1 MARKPSVS
9 YFFHRSISE
18 ADSSSAA
25 VLPSRHSFGRASRG
39 KMDCVITIEH
49 IRQHVIEDVADL
61 MSLVGLLEPVI
72 TLPRLKQADDIA
84 HSGRLLR
91 KILSRDVILILCRLH
106 ESADQKGSTGITA
119 SIDSLLDFASADIG
133 VQRTAELKERR
144 MRIIA
149 DLEAQ
154 GTKFKDVRT
163 FRTAAIAHSL
173 HRQSRESDTSLY
185 YHSIAQFATATYN
198 LVLEIEQE
206 LAVIGLTPFSDLR
219 DSVEAWSRRGSTFWN
234 KALNP
239 WTLLLGGERPRI
251 SFHSIRA
258 TLLAA
263 EPCDP
268 LRRCRN
274 SERHKSRRR
283 KSVISPKTWALH
295 PDQRG

>member
-1 MARKPSVS
+1 
-9 YFFHRSISE
+9 
-18 ADSSSAA
+18 
-25 VLPSRHSFGRASRG
+25 
-39 KMDCVITIEH
+39 MDCVITIEH
-49 IRQHVIEDVADL
+49 IRQHVIEDVTDL

-173 HRQSRESDTSLY
+173 HRQSRES
-185 YHSIAQFATATYN
+185 
-198 LVLEIEQE
+198 
-206 LAVIGLTPFSDLR
+206 TPRFIIIPSR
-219 DSVEAWSRRGSTFWN
+219 SSRR
-234 KALNP
+234 
-239 WTLLLGGERPRI
+239 
-251 SFHSIRA
+251 
-258 TLLAA
+258 
-263 EPCDP
+263 P
-268 LRRCRN
+268 LT
-274 SERHKSRRR
+274 
-283 KSVISPKTWALH
+283 ILF
-295 PDQRG
+295 